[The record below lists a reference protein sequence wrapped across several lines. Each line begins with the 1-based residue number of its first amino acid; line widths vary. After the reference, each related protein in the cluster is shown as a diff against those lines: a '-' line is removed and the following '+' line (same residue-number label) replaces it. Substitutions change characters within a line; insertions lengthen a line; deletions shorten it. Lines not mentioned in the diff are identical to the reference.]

1 MLLEIDGRRYKS
13 GAGSVMRAGAERYVI
28 YGGAGDPPPP
38 IDLHIF
44 SKNCAENKTNADL
57 ADVMQELFNQKVITK
72 LKDDER
78 QIIVI
83 GIQEWAG
90 VTAKAVAG
98 AAKAV
103 VGMAKSVAGA
113 AKSVVGTAKSVVGRL
128 NSNIHMPHHGG
139 GTEYIKL
146 INNNEEYRFAIY
158 RMGTHTTMATVLA
171 VYDSVDQ
178 GNKVKNTFHS
188 GYFNAL
194 GTKSH
199 TSVDIMSQ
207 VTNKPLFTISNVHFP
222 FEDETNRNFFYDR
235 VQKVVEGSSMYPRPH
250 IVFGDVNLRSG
261 AMIKDAPLGG
271 KITPTQIYKATCA
284 DNGLGTCFINDES
297 APTTDDAFATATRIA
312 NALNA
317 DEPNNTFDNVW
328 ENDIFNIIKF
338 VNKQPS
344 GTDSYTNLSEPLPRE
359 TTTTQTDVPSRPKDL
374 KPTYKLNATTS
385 KYDLIKDNNWRVPGF
400 PDRIFFRTLS
410 QSQWTMKMDCIDYR
424 SLAPNQNCPSDHLP
438 IYGHYTI
445 THELPTV
452 VGVLK
457 SE

>member
-1 MLLEIDGRRYKS
+1 MS
-13 GAGSVMRAGAERYVI
+13 SM
-28 YGGAGDPPPP
+28 GGAGDPPPP

-44 SKNCAENKTNADL
+44 SKNCAENKTNANL
-57 ADVMQELFNQKVITK
+57 ADVMQELFNQRDITSSTS
-72 LKDDER
+72 DNR

-90 VTAKAVAG
+90 VTAKAVAD
-98 AAKAV
+98 AAKVV
-103 VGMAKSVAGA
+103 VGALKSV
-113 AKSVVGTAKSVVGRL
+113 KNRMTHK
-128 NSNIHMPHHGG
+128 GG
-139 GTEYIKL
+139 GATEYITLHKGRK
-146 INNNEEYRFAIY
+146 EYRFSIN
-158 RMGTHTTMATVLA
+158 RSGTHTTMATVLA
-171 VYDSVDQ
+171 VYDSLDDA
-178 GNKVKNTFHS
+178 GKVNTFSS
-188 GYFNAL
+188 GYFNLYTKKL
-194 GTKSH
+194 GTKSY

-284 DNGLGTCFINDES
+284 GDGLGTCFINDES

-338 VNKQPS
+338 VKKQPS